1 MTILLTGCAGFIG
14 WKVAQKLLERG
25 DTVIGVDNLNDYY
38 DPKLKEWRLST
49 LTPNSNFTFHKEDI
63 TDLTAMREL
72 FSSHSFDAV
81 INLAARAGVR
91 ASVEDPWIY
100 FKTNVDG
107 TLNLL
112 ECCKDD
118 GVKKFVLASTSSLY
132 GWNDIPFHEEKNTDK
147 VLSPY
152 AASKKAAEVLCYT
165 YHYLYKIDV
174 SIPRFFTVY
183 GPGGRPD
190 MSIFIFVKNIFEGKP
205 ITVFGD
211 GTQQRDFTYVDDIA
225 DGTIK
230 ALAPCGYEI
239 FNLGNSTTIA
249 LMYVISQIE
258 NMLGKKADIHFTPRH
273 PADVLKTWAAITR
286 VSELFDWKPHTG
298 INVGLQKTVDW
309 YFEYH
314 NAVEVIES

>member
-1 MTILLTGCAGFIG
+1 MSVLLTGCAGFIG

-25 DTVIGVDNLNDYY
+25 EVVIGVDNLNDYY

-49 LTPNSNFTFHKEDI
+49 LQSNDRFSFHKEDI
-63 TDLTAMREL
+63 TDLAAMQNL
-72 FSSHSFDAV
+72 FETHTFDAV

-100 FKTNVDG
+100 YNTNVTG

-112 ECCKDD
+112 ECCQKHH
-118 GVKKFVLASTSSLY
+118 VKKFVLASTSSLY
-132 GWNDIPFHEEKNTDK
+132 GWNDIPFMEANNTDR

-165 YHYLYKIDV
+165 YHYLYQIDV

-190 MSIFIFVKNIFEGKP
+190 MSVFIFLKNIHEGTP

-211 GTQQRDFTYVDDIA
+211 GLQQRDFTYVDDIA
-225 DGTIK
+225 EGTVRAMK
-230 ALAPCGYEI
+230 PCGYEI
-239 FNLGNSTTIA
+239 FNLGNNSCVE
-249 LMYVISQIE
+249 LMQVIRTLETLLQ
-258 NMLGKKADIHFTPRH
+258 KKAIINFSPRH
-273 PADVLKTWAAITR
+273 PADVLKTYAEIDRAK
-286 VSELFDWKPHTG
+286 ELFDWQPTV
-298 INVGLQKTVDW
+298 NTEEGLRRTVEW
-309 YFEYH
+309 YFEYQQQQ
-314 NAVEVIES
+314 AR